1 MTSQLNVDTIVDK
14 AGSGGTNVKVANT
27 STYVSEGGAVTQNTV
42 QGLGKNWQNHSS
54 GTTLND
60 SFNQS
65 TLTDNGTGNYTMT
78 FTNNMA
84 NTNYL
89 VVLHQRPHDNTSGSR
104 NQITGVRLD
113 TFLSTGSYDQ
123 HHGKVSI
130 GGDGGIGGH
139 TDGQTGGV
147 VLGDLA

>member
-1 MTSQLNVDTIVDK
+1 MASELKVDK
-14 AGSGGTNVKVANT
+14 FTGVTTAGSIDVTGEGNSTTTNL
-27 STYVSEGGAVTQNTV
+27 Q
-42 QGLGKNWQNHSS
+42 QGLAKNWQNHSS

-65 TLTDNGTGNYTMT
+65 TLTDNGTGDYTMT

-89 VVLHQRPHDNTSGSR
+89 VVLHHSPHDNTSSSR
-104 NQITGVRLD
+104 TQITGVRLD

-123 HHGKVSI
+123 HHGRVSV

-139 TDGQTGGV
+139 TDGQTGGS